1 MDSVDE
7 SSFAHL
13 SNLQV
18 LDIGT
23 GNGDTPT
30 LFKKEEMEEDEM
42 MEEEQ
47 EEQET

>member
-1 MDSVDE
+1 MDAVDE
-7 SSFAHL
+7 SSLAHL

-23 GNGDTPT
+23 GNTDLPFKTEMDGD
-30 LFKKEEMEEDEM
+30 KM

-47 EEQET
+47 GT